1 MIVFPDS
8 FTVARRKDIAGFAAQ
23 ARIPC
28 IYGWT
33 EFVESGGL
41 VSYGASNAESFKT
54 LAVFVDK
61 ILKGADASRIPIE
74 QARNI
79 KLTVNLPAATALG
92 LTVPQSIVSRADKLI
107 E

>member
-1 MIVFPDS
+1 M
-8 FTVARRKDIAGFAAQ
+8 
-23 ARIPC
+23 
-28 IYGWT
+28 
-33 EFVESGGL
+33 
-41 VSYGASNAESFKT
+41 SYGPSIGESFKA

-61 ILKGADASRIPIE
+61 VLKGADASRIPIE

-107 E
+107 V